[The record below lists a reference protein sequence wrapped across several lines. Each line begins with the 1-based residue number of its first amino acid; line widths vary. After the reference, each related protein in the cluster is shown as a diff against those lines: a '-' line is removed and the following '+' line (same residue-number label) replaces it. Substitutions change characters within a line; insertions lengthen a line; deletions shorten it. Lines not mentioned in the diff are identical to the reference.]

1 MSIDTSIPSLFLL
14 LAIETTDA
22 ATSLEVPTLGS
33 NYCEVLVKL
42 QTFRYLP
49 IFWLVQKQ
57 IDSVLPPTF

>member
-14 LAIETTDA
+14 LAIESTDA
-22 ATSLEVPTLGS
+22 ATSLEVPILGS

-49 IFWLVQKQ
+49 VFWFVQKQ